1 MPQLLYMSNILNIDF
16 VHIFF
21 LEMIS
26 GNETVAMQ

>member
-1 MPQLLYMSNILNIDF
+1 MPQLLYVSNILNIDF
-16 VHIFF
+16 VQIFF